1 MSTPEQQ
8 WSNGSWRVLSVTVDP
23 KMQRELGMLLRA
35 TLPNSPIQELG
46 NYPDLKGLQQ
56 MLGSHQPNICFVDFA
71 GDAETALNLVNLI
84 NRTDPGIGVV
94 ALMQGNN
101 PELILKSMR
110 QGASDFMMMPLSQ
123 EQLQGAL
130 NKLIRTLPKEKTEPL
145 NLAKTISVLPAKG
158 ACGATT
164 IAACLAFQIR
174 RLGHKRVLLADLDP
188 LAGTI
193 SFLLKVKCAYSFM
206 DVLHRD
212 GEMDHDLWK
221 AMVTNRENIDVLL
234 SPENISDAAM
244 DLQDALPILEYARTA
259 YDVIVMDAGSA
270 YGTWNLSQAALADEV
285 LLVTTNELPAL
296 QAAQR
301 TMSYL
306 DMSGISRQK
315 VKLVVNRFS
324 RDVGLSRE
332 VIGTALGVDIFE
344 VVPSDF
350 ETIQKG
356 LLEGK
361 PISSSTGVGKAI
373 MQIAEKLVGRKD
385 TGKEK
390 KSSGSPLSSLLSL
403 FGR

>member
-1 MSTPEQQ
+1 
-8 WSNGSWRVLSVTVDP
+8 
-23 KMQRELGMLLRA
+23 MQRELGMLLRA